1 MLEELVPELV
11 EAEDEV
17 EPESEAEEAEVEP
30 EDEAEAEEVDLEV
43 SSESLELE
51 ESSLHAKKLAEKH
64 NKPAVKNAFRG
75 RKFLITPEIYT
86 KRKKSREGS
95 FGCVIED
102 SGKKY
107 KFRGV

>member
-1 MLEELVPELV
+1 MPLEV
-11 EAEDEV
+11 EAEEEV
-17 EPESEAEEAEVEP
+17 EPDSESEPEEPEVEP
-30 EDEAEAEEVDLEV
+30 EDEAEEVDLEV

-64 NKPAVKNAFRG
+64 NKPAAKNAFRG

-95 FGCVIED
+95 FVCVIED